1 MRATGLLLT
10 FASLDVG
17 LVVVAGT
24 SPSGGGDLAALRIPM
39 LAIIAITAIGLVALA
54 ALSFAA
60 RLLARL
66 RVAPLRAFGAFAI
79 GCGYAG
85 AILGCLGWA
94 ALWLTPAHALVAL
107 AGMACA
113 ALIGWQ
119 CFAEAQFPL
128 LEREDAERGE

>member
-1 MRATGLLLT
+1 MRSTGLLLT

-39 LAIIAITAIGLVALA
+39 LAIVAITAIGIVALA

-66 RVAPLRAFGAFAI
+66 RVAPLRALGAFAI
-79 GCGYAG
+79 GCGYGG
-85 AILGCLGWA
+85 AILGCLAWA
-94 ALWLTPAHALVAL
+94 ALWLSPANALVAL
-107 AGMACA
+107 AGVACA
-113 ALIGWQ
+113 GLLLWQ
-119 CFAEAQFPL
+119 VWAESSWDR
-128 LEREDAERGE
+128 ERQKWK